1 MKVFKTG
8 LAEPWGLT
16 EAPRPE
22 DGPGAQTLPPSGAP
36 VAVGQARHPRRPFEE
51 GPGSGE
57 PAGHGGDPSEQLR
70 ARVGL
75 PNLTRHGRSRGQ
87 FSIMDLCVPVLRR
100 TELRAGQTPALATPS
115 VRLLVATYAE
125 SPISRDVTCR
135 EWGLRRSRELAGT
148 RGPRV
153 QIPDAPRPFAEM
165 LGGSHGCQ
173 ADAPL
178 RGESFS
184 L

>member
-1 MKVFKTG
+1 MKVFRTG
-8 LAEPWGLT
+8 SAEQWGLT

-75 PNLTRHGRSRGQ
+75 PILTRHGRSRSQ
-87 FSIMDLCVPVLRR
+87 FWIVDLC
-100 TELRAGQTPALATPS
+100 PS
-115 VRLLVATYAE
+115 CGE
-125 SPISRDVTCR
+125 
-135 EWGLRRSRELAGT
+135 RRSGRARLPHLPRRPSGSSLPRTQKARLAET
-148 RGPRV
+148 
-153 QIPDAPRPFAEM
+153 
-165 LGGSHGCQ
+165 
-173 ADAPL
+173 
-178 RGESFS
+178 
-184 L
+184 